1 MSMKIS
7 ERTQDGVLVYEL
19 SGKIMGGEPSTMLR
33 GKVTEALESGNK
45 KIVLDLSGVDWM
57 NSIGLGMLVSIL
69 NSVKSAEGQLRLAS
83 IDKIEKILMITK
95 LVTIFEICDN
105 ADDAVSALK

>member
-1 MSMKIS
+1 MKIN

-33 GKVTEALESGNK
+33 GKFTESLDSGNK

-69 NSVKSAEGQLRLAS
+69 NSVKGAEGQLRLAS

-95 LVTIFEICDN
+95 LVTIFEICDS
-105 ADDAVSALK
+105 ADDAVAALK